1 MSSESIPEIYHQING
16 LQIDFALVAL
26 EKVKSL
32 FLEKAQ
38 SGNLLRSID
47 IGCGDGKVLKEIFI
61 EKCGLNFSEV
71 VGTDKSSDM
80 VKFAQNKYGSDKI
93 NFRVLDITSSNID
106 ENFGTFDIAT
116 SYFVFHW
123 VKDLPQALKNM
134 HKLLKPGGIFHLHF
148 CVDFSV
154 SKFYASLLKKCKSV
168 EMDKAIRDSASP
180 FQEDANFMENFKKVH
195 RN

>member
-16 LQIDFALVAL
+16 LQIDFASVAL

-32 FLEKAQ
+32 FLKKAQ

-123 VKDLPQALKNM
+123 VKDLRLRTCISCLNQVV
-134 HKLLKPGGIFHLHF
+134 FF
-148 CVDFSV
+148 TCTSV
-154 SKFYASLLKKCKSV
+154 SIF
-168 EMDKAIRDSASP
+168 P
-180 FQEDANFMENFKKVH
+180 FQNFMLH
-195 RN
+195 C